1 MRETFAIIYI
11 LLIILLGLFGT
22 ISRRSSKS
30 VAKPVSYLQFTFIV
44 PIIGNLILVLS
55 ENEFLST
62 IGSYIYFI
70 GMDLMVMCLFD
81 FSLSYCGISWRNHK
95 KKCMILYSILTI
107 DIIQYFFNPFSATP
121 LAWKPS
127 RSTVRF
133 TIGTFPMQ
141 GNSVTASSST

>member
-30 VAKPVSYLQFTFIV
+30 VAKPVSYLQFTFIA
-44 PIIGNLILVLS
+44 PIVGNLILVLS

-81 FSLSYCGISWRNHK
+81 FSLSYCSISWRNHK
-95 KKCMILYSILTI
+95 KK
-107 DIIQYFFNPFSATP
+107 
-121 LAWKPS
+121 
-127 RSTVRF
+127 
-133 TIGTFPMQ
+133 
-141 GNSVTASSST
+141 